1 VPIPWEGASDSYGFS
16 TGAKSW
22 LPQPA
27 EWAGLARDQQNGV
40 AGSTLELYKLALRLR
55 RQYAL
60 ASGTV
65 EWQGGFGPDVVAYR
79 NGDVTIVANT
89 GAASIQLPAGDV
101 ILASEELVGR
111 ILPPDATAWLRSV
124 SA

>member
-1 VPIPWEGASDSYGFS
+1 VPIPWEGASESFGFS

-40 AGSTLELYKLALRLR
+40 AGSTLELYKLALQLR
-55 RQYAL
+55 REHSL
-60 ASGTV
+60 GSGTV
-65 EWQGGFGPDVVAYR
+65 EWVEGFGPDVVAYC

-89 GAASIQLPAGDV
+89 GAASVQLPAGDV
-101 ILASEELVGR
+101 LLTSEALVGR
-111 ILPPDATAWLRSV
+111 TLPGDATAWLRAV
-124 SA
+124 KA